1 MYHYLILSPPESSQ
15 NSIQADADEP
25 STSSSGQYLSQENQG
40 TFDQSPS
47 VQTPLKQNS
56 PLYDNDSA
64 SAVSNGIV
72 DDDDDDDDS
81 N

>member
-1 MYHYLILSPPESSQ
+1 MYHYLIFFPPESSQ

-40 TFDQSPS
+40 TLDQSTS
-47 VQTPLKQNS
+47 AQTPLKQNNS
-56 PLYDNDSA
+56 PLYDNECA
-64 SAVSNGIV
+64 SAAPNGIV
-72 DDDDDDDDS
+72 DDDDDS